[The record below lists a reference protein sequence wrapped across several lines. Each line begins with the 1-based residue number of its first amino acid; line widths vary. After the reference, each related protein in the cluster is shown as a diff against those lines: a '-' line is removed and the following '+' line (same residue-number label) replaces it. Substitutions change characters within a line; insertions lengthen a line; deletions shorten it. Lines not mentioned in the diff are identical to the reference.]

1 MNYGLKAPKLDDGS
15 LLLQELKLDAEQT
28 AQIKSDRAE
37 LASSQTRAKRA
48 YLIWLAVETAIQVG
62 ALLLLIWSNSFAW
75 TLFAL
80 FGIVVS
86 LLISR
91 YRKQGPGRL
100 AQQMIEIV
108 DKSKVSS
115 EVVQVFKR
123 YMPGDR
129 GTQRFTYLELVMKGD
144 TVLGNNSLY
153 RVRMDTT
160 NEAGFV
166 VREVI
171 LPEPA

>member
-48 YLIWLAVETAIQVG
+48 YLVWLAVETLIQVG
-62 ALLLLIWSNSFAW
+62 AVFLIFSNSFAW
-75 TLFAL
+75 TLFGL

-86 LLISR
+86 LFISR

-129 GTQRFTYLELVMKGD
+129 GIQRFTYLELVMKGD

-160 NEAGFV
+160 NESGFV